1 MTCFPELDLTRV
13 PPDPE
18 LARRVPYDLAMYYL
32 AVPVAQE
39 NGSISVAM
47 AHPENATARAIL
59 HDLLCAD
66 IVPLRGRSDT
76 ICTAIKQ
83 IHQPDSLARTHIL
96 TWSARPEL
104 APVVRRTAVMIANC
118 LPTAVPVSDA
128 GCAAMPSVLSVAG
141 ETHPALTI
149 IAPPVAHPMTDL
161 LRDASTPLLLIRGSY
176 RPLARVLVVV
186 RGFASDSHLLEL
198 AAPVLHKLGAQI
210 VLLPVN
216 DRSERP
222 MDHLLCGDGP
232 ARQHLESLL
241 QILEKQ
247 QVDVSVHVR
256 TGDPAAQ
263 IVAELR
269 QGDYDLLAIAAEA
282 SGQFVAHILEGA
294 DRAAVCTDR
303 PVFILKP
310 VHEF

>member
-1 MTCFPELDLTRV
+1 
-13 PPDPE
+13 
-18 LARRVPYDLAMYYL
+18 
-32 AVPVAQE
+32 
-39 NGSISVAM
+39 
-47 AHPENATARAIL
+47 
-59 HDLLCAD
+59 
-66 IVPLRGRSDT
+66 
-76 ICTAIKQ
+76 
-83 IHQPDSLARTHIL
+83 
-96 TWSARPEL
+96 
-104 APVVRRTAVMIANC
+104 
-118 LPTAVPVSDA
+118 
-128 GCAAMPSVLSVAG
+128 
-141 ETHPALTI
+141 
-149 IAPPVAHPMTDL
+149 
-161 LRDASTPLLLIRGSY
+161 
-176 RPLARVLVVV
+176 
-186 RGFASDSHLLEL
+186 
-198 AAPVLHKLGAQI
+198 
-210 VLLPVN
+210 
-216 DRSERP
+216 

-294 DRAAVCTDR
+294 DHAAVCTDR